1 MSSDHFQHLPALQLQ
16 VRVTFLTYFRQTLCM
31 AVQNVWAFV
40 LGPSDDGVF
49 FCLFVCFVVL
59 LICWFICF
67 PLHRVILNVISHDAC
82 NKLDKDFT
90 WMHLFL
96 LYSPATKMTLLTM
109 YLRQI
114 AHVVHVLL
122 VCVPFVFFIC

>member
-1 MSSDHFQHLPALQLQ
+1 
-16 VRVTFLTYFRQTLCM
+16 M

-49 FCLFVCFVVL
+49 FCLFVCFVAL